1 MVIVYTDRRLAG
13 ERDLAALAVS
23 VVAGGASRVV
33 LREKDLDTAEREA
46 LADRLRAEIGDL
58 LLVSDVDG
66 AHRDAAGAV
75 VGRAAHS
82 PAELAAAADA
92 EYATLSPVYAT
103 ASKPGYGPALG
114 PDTLRRWCADAPVPV
129 YALGGIDTAA
139 RAAECVR
146 AGAAGVAVMGV
157 AMRAADPST
166 VVSALKEA
174 VCNSRSSR

>member
-1 MVIVYTDRRLAG
+1 VVIVYTDRRLVG
-13 ERDLAALAVS
+13 DRDLAGVAVS

-33 LREKDLDTAEREA
+33 LREKDLGEAQREA

-66 AHRDAAGAV
+66 AHRDAAGNV

-82 PAELAAAADA
+82 PAQLAAARDA
-92 EYATLSPVYAT
+92 AYATLSPVWPT

-114 PDTLRRWCADAPVPV
+114 LDTLREWCAASPVPV
-129 YALGGIDTAA
+129 YALGGIDSPA
-139 RAAECVR
+139 RAADCVR
-146 AGAAGVAVMGV
+146 AGAAGVAVLGI

-174 VCNSRSSR
+174 VWNSRSSR